1 MICFDKSHC
10 RESNLGFYCGQQKI
24 GSGENQGKSK
34 IGFEIVDVR
43 DLVDLHIRAM
53 TDPEAAGQRYIASSG
68 YMWMKDRINWRSFS

>member
-1 MICFDKSHC
+1 LIKAIAEKAVWDFIVVNK
-10 RESNLGFYCGQQKI
+10 RLPLGK
-24 GSGENQGKSK
+24 NQGKPK